1 MEGRI
6 VAKKVLVVDDDPNI
20 RKIVTVFLQTEGWD
34 VTTAPNGKEALDII
48 QRDKPEMMFLDVMM
62 PIMDGYEVCKQV
74 KAQPAF
80 KDISIV
86 MFTAKG
92 SLDDIQKAIRS
103 GADDY
108 VIKPF
113 SKDVLI
119 AKLTKI
125 EKMKKIKSELDR
137 RNTARN
143 TVGMFVT
150 WKEKKGTQTVIA
162 FKERVIDISIIGL
175 SFEHK
180 RCDICTGYIQ
190 GGVHPL
196 CPFAKYGQKFAVSDP
211 IYVVL
216 SFSDNSTYEIRCKV
230 VHVYQPPEWNQTEK
244 VGIAFEALPAEIT
257 DKIKA
262 LPPASE

>member
-1 MEGRI
+1 M
-6 VAKKVLVVDDDPNI
+6 AKKVLVVDDDPNI
-20 RKIVTVFLQTEGWD
+20 RKIVTIFLQTEGCD
-34 VTTAPNGKEALDII
+34 VVTAANGKEALDMI
-48 QRDKPEMMFLDVMM
+48 QKNKPDMMFLDVMM
-62 PIMDGYEVCKQV
+62 PVMDGYEVCKQI

-92 SLDDIQKAIRS
+92 SLEDIQKAIKA

-119 AKLTKI
+119 AKLTKV
-125 EKMKKIKSELDR
+125 EKMKKIKSELLDR

-143 TVGMFVT
+143 AVGMYVT
-150 WKEKKGTQTVIA
+150 WKEKKGTQTVVA
-162 FKERVIDISIIGL
+162 FKERVIDISLIGL

-196 CPFAKYGQKFAVSDP
+196 CPFAKYGQKFAISDP
-211 IYVVL
+211 LYVVL
-216 SFSDNSTYEIRCKV
+216 SFPDNSTYEIRCKV
-230 VHVYQPPEWNQTEK
+230 VHVYQPPEWRETEK
-244 VGIAFEALPAEIT
+244 VGIAFELLPAEIT
-257 DKIKA
+257 EKIKA
-262 LPPASE
+262 LPPIPE